1 MESSGACK
9 NCRRRT
15 LVPDDE
21 TGIMVCTSCDI
32 VQDFDNFQAH
42 IGGITGEA
50 GTYVRVGT
58 VGAGGSLNYKE
69 NKIFESQRL
78 ITDIMFKLGLS
89 GSKADEVKLLAE
101 KITEGEYGRGS
112 WFPVF
117 VGACAYVVMRKGDKM
132 LPIVEVADVVDC
144 DVFEL
149 GRMIG
154 RVVDFVDLKLPEFDI
169 VNCFERSIRSC
180 PSFGRVSAD
189 IIGQMMQ
196 QGVFLVQC
204 LIKWFIT
211 TGRRPIP
218 VVAAV
223 LVFVGELNQIPVK
236 IEDVANEL
244 HVVVST
250 CKKRYKEL
258 LERLVEVA
266 RVLPWG
272 KDVTVKNIMK
282 NAPFVIQYMEM
293 KSSMISNGK
302 RKSFEHVP
310 CDMEGLLGDCL
321 GKEFGDGICNS
332 SSKECNL
339 QYFEVGHSSNLIH
352 ESPDRFQISP
362 ECLSIIYSGFLDE
375 VSLAEVSAERGMGN
389 RRKPQ
394 RSYDFQTC
402 TEWWQGKS
410 ELSKKLV
417 LMQIFDK
424 DVGLDPTPPSFDKG
438 SLAMQ
443 RRQEKVKK
451 AKSRIHRIMNPF
463 MSESGYGIDLCVYE
477 PEKTVKKRKKMQMD
491 IDWEDLIIETLLL
504 HNVEDD
510 EIVNGHYN
518 VLLALHVF
526 DDGIA
531 RLTSRNCNGDIM
543 SLPLE

>member
-1 MESSGACK
+1 MESHGACK
-9 NCRRRT
+9 NCGKRT
-15 LVPDDE
+15 LVAEDV
-21 TGIMVCTSCDI
+21 TGITVCTSCDV

-42 IGGITGEA
+42 IGGVTGEA

-58 VGAGGSLNYKE
+58 VGAGGTLNYKE
-69 NKIFESQRL
+69 KKNFEAQRL
-78 ITDIMFKLGLS
+78 IMDVTFKLGLS
-89 GSKADEVKLLAE
+89 ESKANEVKLLAE
-101 KITEGEYGRGS
+101 KITEGEYGRGR
-112 WFPVF
+112 WFDVF
-117 VGACAYVVMRKGDKM
+117 VGACAYVVMRKDDKM
-132 LPIVEVADVVDC
+132 LPIVEVADIVDC

-180 PSFGRVSAD
+180 SSFGQVSAD
-189 IIGQMMQ
+189 IIGRMMQ

-204 LIKWFIT
+204 LIKWFVT

-223 LVFVGELNQIPVK
+223 LVFVGELNEVPVK

-244 HVVVST
+244 HVVVGT

-272 KDVTVKNIMK
+272 KDITVKNILK

-293 KSSMISNGK
+293 KSSAICNGK
-302 RKSFEHVP
+302 RKSYEHVQ

-321 GKEFGDGICNS
+321 GEEIGNAICNS
-332 SSKECNL
+332 SSKDGNL
-339 QYFEVGHSSNLIH
+339 QYFEQGHSSNLIL

-375 VSLAEVSAERGMGN
+375 VSLAKLSADRGIGN
-389 RRKPQ
+389 RRKAQ
-394 RSYDFQTC
+394 RSYDFQIC
-402 TEWWQGKS
+402 IDWWQGNS

-417 LMQIFDK
+417 LMQIFGK

-438 SLAMQ
+438 SLAKQ
-443 RRQEKVKK
+443 RRQEKIKN
-451 AKSRIHRIMNPF
+451 AKCRIHRIMNPS
-463 MSESGYGIDLCVYE
+463 MSDSGCGKDLHVHE
-477 PEKTVKKRKKMQMD
+477 PEKTAKKRKKMQLD

-504 HNVEDD
+504 HNVEDE

-531 RLTSRNCNGDIM
+531 RLSSRNCDI
-543 SLPLE
+543 L

>member
-1 MESSGACK
+1 MENNGSCK
-9 NCRRRT
+9 NCRKNT
-15 LVPDDE
+15 LVPDDV
-21 TGIMVCTSCDI
+21 TGNLVCTSCDV

-42 IGGITGEA
+42 IGGVTGAA

-58 VGAGGSLNYKE
+58 VGAGGTLNYKE
-69 NKIFESQRL
+69 NKVFESQRL
-78 ITDIMFKLGLS
+78 IMDITFKLGIS
-89 GSKADEVKLLAE
+89 GSKTNEIKVLAE
-101 KITEGEYGRGS
+101 KITEGEYGRGR
-112 WFPVF
+112 WFTVF
-117 VGACAYVVMRKGDKM
+117 VGACAYVVMRKDGKM

-144 DVFEL
+144 DVYEL

-154 RVVDFVDLKLPEFDI
+154 RVVGFVDLKLPEFDI

-180 PSFGRVSAD
+180 PSFDRVSAD
-189 IIGQMMQ
+189 TIGRMMQ

-223 LVFVGELNQIPVK
+223 LVFVGELNEVPVN
-236 IEDVANEL
+236 IDDVANEL
-244 HVVVST
+244 HVVVGT

-272 KDVTVKNIMK
+272 KDVTVKNILR

-293 KSSMISNGK
+293 KSNMICNGK
-302 RKSFEHVP
+302 RKSFEHVQS
-310 CDMEGLLGDCL
+310 DIEGLLVDCL
-321 GKEFGDGICNS
+321 GKEIGYGICNT
-332 SSKECNL
+332 SSKDGNL
-339 QYFEVGHSSNLIH
+339 DYFEVSHSSNLSQG
-352 ESPDRFQISP
+352 SPDRFQISP
-362 ECLSIIYSGFLDE
+362 ECLSIIYSRFLDE
-375 VSLAEVSAERGMGN
+375 VSFAKVSAERGMEN

-394 RSYDFQTC
+394 RSYDLQVC
-402 TEWWQGKS
+402 TDWWEGKS

-424 DVGLDPTPPSFDKG
+424 DVGLDATPPSFVKG
-438 SLAMQ
+438 SLAKQ
-443 RRQEKVKK
+443 RRQEKIIN
-451 AKSRIHRIMNPF
+451 AKGRIHRIMNPY
-463 MSESGYGIDLCVYE
+463 MSDSGNSKALCASE
-477 PEKTVKKRKKMQMD
+477 PEKTARKRKKIQMD

-526 DDGIA
+526 DNGIA
-531 RLTSRNCNGDIM
+531 RLSSRNCNDDIM
-543 SLPLE
+543 

>member
-1 MESSGACK
+1 MESNGACK
-9 NCRRRT
+9 NCRKRS
-15 LVPDDE
+15 LVQDDA
-21 TGIMVCTSCDI
+21 TGNMICTSCDV
-32 VQDFDNFQAH
+32 VQDFENFQAH

-50 GTYVRVGT
+50 GSYVRVGT
-58 VGAGGSLNYKE
+58 VGAGGNLNYKE
-69 NKIFESQRL
+69 KKIFESQRL
-78 ITDIMFKLGLS
+78 IMDITFKLGLS
-89 GSKADEVKLLAE
+89 GSKANEIKLLAE
-101 KITEGEYGRGS
+101 KITEGEYGLGR
-112 WFPVF
+112 WFTVF
-117 VGACAYVVMRKGDKM
+117 VGACAYVLMRKDDKM
-132 LPIVEVADVVDC
+132 LPIVEVADAVDC

-169 VNCFERSIRSC
+169 VNCFERSIGICS
-180 PSFGRVSAD
+180 SFGRVSAD
-189 IIGQMMQ
+189 IIGRMMQ

-223 LVFVGELNQIPVK
+223 LVFVAELNQVPVK

-244 HVVVST
+244 HVVVGT

-272 KDVTVKNIMK
+272 KDVTVKNLLK

-293 KSSMISNGK
+293 KSSMICNRK
-302 RKSFEHVP
+302 RKSFEHVE
-310 CDMEGLLGDCL
+310 CDMEGLIGDCL
-321 GKEFGDGICNS
+321 SKEFGNGIYNS
-332 SSKECNL
+332 SSQDGNL
-339 QYFEVGHSSNLIH
+339 PYFEVGHSSNLIH

-362 ECLSIIYSGFLDE
+362 ECLSIIYSSFLDE
-375 VSLAEVSAERGMGN
+375 VSLAKVSAEKGMEN

-394 RSYDFQTC
+394 RSCDFQVC
-402 TEWWQGKS
+402 TDWWEGKS

-417 LMQIFDK
+417 LMQIFEK

-438 SLAMQ
+438 RLAKQ
-443 RRQEKVKK
+443 RRQEKVKN
-451 AKSRIHRIMNPF
+451 AKRRIHRIMNPF
-463 MSESGYGIDLCVYE
+463 MSNSGYGKDFCVLE
-477 PEKTVKKRKKMQMD
+477 HEKSAKKRKKMQMD

-526 DDGIA
+526 DNGIA
-531 RLTSRNCNGDIM
+531 RLASRN
-543 SLPLE
+543 